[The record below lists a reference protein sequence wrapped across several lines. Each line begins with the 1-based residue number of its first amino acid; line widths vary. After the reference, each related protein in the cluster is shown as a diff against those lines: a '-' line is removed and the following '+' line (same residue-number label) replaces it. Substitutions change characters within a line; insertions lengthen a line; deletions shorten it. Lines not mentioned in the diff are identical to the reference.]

1 MVITVIRLVP
11 GAMGVIDI
19 APGGEQP
26 PTPGDLTGYWDF
38 FWTPE
43 GQDQIGPMQFYIRQT
58 GSELQCSTGFS
69 GTIEGSAVALEA
81 WVDMEGGPYHVFL
94 NGTVSGDQISGSVT
108 GDLGEGTFLF
118 VPSTMPFG
126 RLDLEGTVEGVPVS
140 LHTDYALGSDGVME
154 TSSQYGFSLDI
165 GSLAGTLQFTGVG
178 ESAGTFAVAE
188 EAHEQDQVQVTLWAE
203 GAEYQASGGE
213 VVVNQN
219 DESGMSGSF
228 DVSFVEMPF

>member
-1 MVITVIRLVP
+1 
-11 GAMGVIDI
+11 
-19 APGGEQP
+19 
-26 PTPGDLTGYWDF
+26 
-38 FWTPE
+38 
-43 GQDQIGPMQFYIRQT
+43 
-58 GSELQCSTGFS
+58 
-69 GTIEGSAVALEA
+69 
-81 WVDMEGGPYHVFL
+81 
-94 NGTVSGDQISGSVT
+94 
-108 GDLGEGTFLF
+108 
-118 VPSTMPFG
+118 MPFG